1 MSATPG
7 PVAANDLF
15 TLFPTPLWV
24 AELDAASR
32 DAMGAVFDAIAAQ
45 APDAASG
52 AAAAAGSQRA
62 SGAALHRRPELAP
75 LVALFVEECRGV
87 LAHQHVPHGPLEVTS
102 CSAHS
107 GSGEAERPFRMI
119 GNAYLAGLYVVRA
132 PEGGCS
138 VEFEDPRAQAHI
150 VAPPR
155 SVDLPPDAPV
165 ARVERGAGTLLM
177 FPGWTR
183 HRVTGAGGG
192 PWAVFSMGLLF
203 GEFADTIAR
212 PKWQGDAV

>member
-1 MSATPG
+1 MSAAPG

-32 DAMGAVFDAIAAQ
+32 DATGAVFDAIAAQ
-45 APDAASG
+45 AQG
-52 AAAAAGSQRA
+52 ATAAGSQRG

-75 LVALFVEECRGV
+75 LVDLFVEECRGV

-132 PEGGCS
+132 PEGGCT

-183 HRVTGAGGG
+183 HRVTAPGDGR
-192 PWAVFSMGLLF
+192 WTVITLGLLF

>member
-1 MSATPG
+1 MQHG
-7 PVAANDLF
+7 
-15 TLFPTPLWV
+15 
-24 AELDAASR
+24 ER
-32 DAMGAVFDAIAAQ
+32 DAVAAQ

-52 AAAAAGSQRA
+52 AAAAADSQRA

-75 LVALFVEECRGV
+75 LVDLFVEECRGV

-165 ARVERGAGTLLM
+165 ARVERAADVSRLDTPPRDRGRRRTVGGVQHGAAVRRVRGHHRA
-177 FPGWTR
+177 PEVAGRRGVTR
-183 HRVTGAGGG
+183 PRVH
-192 PWAVFSMGLLF
+192 
-203 GEFADTIAR
+203 
-212 PKWQGDAV
+212 